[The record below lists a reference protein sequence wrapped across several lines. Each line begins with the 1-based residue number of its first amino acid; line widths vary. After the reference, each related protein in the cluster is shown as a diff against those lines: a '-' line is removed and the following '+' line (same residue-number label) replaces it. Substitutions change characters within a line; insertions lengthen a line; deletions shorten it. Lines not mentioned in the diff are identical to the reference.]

1 MKRKLL
7 SILVS
12 LMLLSAFTMPAA
24 AADNPFTDV
33 PASSWYYRSV
43 TEAYQQGLMYG
54 VTDTR
59 FAPNEPLTREMF
71 IAILGRVAG
80 IDKTAYKD
88 MPTGFKD
95 VPSGQWYSPYIAWAY
110 ASRVTS
116 GVDVG
121 VFGLGT
127 NITREQMATFIY
139 RYVNQSN
146 LTLAKTE
153 NPVPFFRD
161 ASQVSSYAVSALEAM
176 RVSGIISGDENRN
189 FNPKAN
195 ATRAEAATVFCKL
208 ANSLRL
214 PEAADSLADMVM
226 DSGTVTVYYTA
237 AQAANIQVELL
248 KDDLSTVIETSTV
261 KVLSGTT
268 IKQAKVS
275 FPKDKVPD
283 TFMLRATMKD
293 LKGNELT
300 EPLIITRY
308 SAAYREF
315 DEKDIYDFDAD
326 LVQNFDADPETNF
339 AVFNEDTRY
348 VNEAS
353 PASGSDSTGAWF
365 TLTSA
370 AGKALKVGDPV
381 CLETEDAYHTF
392 VVTSTKSTGSGMK
405 VYYRDADID
414 EIYSYLHI
422 KIMGTQEKAQGDSM
436 EGIFEDINTPLTAYP
451 FDIKDVYLQY
461 GPYKISPEFSGTLTP
476 HLEVVWSKDFGSIN
490 LPFTDT
496 TVDVSTPWFELDAYV
511 DLDSEGTF
519 TVEATNDFD
528 DNEQII
534 DMVIWGLDTD
544 ILPDA
549 LQKFNFELNLAF
561 QLDAALS
568 GKAVMDMSTSG
579 TIGIHQTLLSK
590 NLTSTVHTNINDI
603 DAQVEIEVKLGP
615 TVNFEVGLG
624 SIFDVEAHGG
634 LGGKIEAL
642 ADVDVTPGSYQNSAA
657 SREHACSFCLDGTA
671 MPYAEVSAGCA
682 VDFTLP
688 NGEKL
693 ELKKELE
700 KAVSVCD
707 EMTLVFHVSVVNEL
721 ISPYKG
727 ATTFDFG
734 RCENYVYRTNF
745 RIEDDSKKL
754 LNGTA
759 TVTRSDDVTNSVA
772 SGKHIYLY
780 PGSYNASAAVNGI
793 SYSEDFVVTNSQQTV
808 VLTSKAWLEAYAE
821 LLKERNT
828 KYDRFALAYIDS
840 DNIPELLISQ
850 GDFHVSASEIIT
862 YYNGQA
868 VNLGCFGDFGT
879 ARFVPRQN
887 LIYSFS
893 WVNGY
898 GAVEHFY
905 KIQNGK
911 AVELAGINP
920 SKYTFKTFT
929 NYDGYIPNTSNIN
942 AMLKN
947 YTSFL
952 FE

>member
-7 SILVS
+7 RILVS
-12 LMLLSAFTMPAA
+12 LMLLSAFTLSAA

-116 GVDVG
+116 GIDVG

-127 NITREQMATFIY
+127 NITREQMAAFIY

-146 LTLAKTE
+146 LTLAEAE

-161 ASQVSSYAVSALEAM
+161 ASEVSSYAVKALEAM

-208 ANSLRL
+208 SNSLRL
-214 PEAADSLADMVM
+214 PNATDSLADMVM

-248 KDDLSTVIETSTV
+248 KDDLSTVIETCTV
-261 KVLSGTT
+261 KVLSTTT
-268 IKQAKVS
+268 IKQAQVT
-275 FPKDKVPD
+275 FPGNKVPD

-300 EPLIITRY
+300 DPLIITRY
-308 SAAYREF
+308 STAYREF
-315 DEKDIYDFDAD
+315 DEKDIYDFDSA
-326 LVQNFDADPETNF
+326 LVQNFDDDPETNF
-339 AVFNEDTRY
+339 AVFNENTRY

-353 PASGSDSTGAWF
+353 PASGSDSNGAWF
-365 TLTSA
+365 TLTSE

-381 CLETEDAYHTF
+381 CLETDDAFHTF
-392 VVTSTKSTGSGMK
+392 VVTSIQNSSSGLQ

-422 KIMGTQEKAQGDSM
+422 KIVGSQSKAQGDSM
-436 EGIFEDINTPLTAYP
+436 EGIFEDVNETFPTYP
-451 FDIKDVYLQY
+451 FNVDNFDLQY
-461 GPYKISPEFSGTLTP
+461 GAYKLTPEFSGTLTP

-490 LPFTDT
+490 LPFTGT
-496 TVDVSTPWFELDAYV
+496 TVDVSTPWFEMDAYV

-519 TVEATNDFD
+519 TLERTNAYD
-528 DNEQII
+528 DNEHLI
-534 DMVIWGLDTD
+534 DMVLWGLDTNK
-544 ILPDA
+544 LPKA
-549 LQKFNFELNLAF
+549 LQKLDIELNVAF
-561 QLDAALS
+561 QLDVELT
-568 GKAVMDMSTSG
+568 GKVEIGMSPKG

-590 NLTSTVHTNINDI
+590 NLISGIHTDFNS
-603 DAQVEIEVKLGP
+603 VKTKAELTATLGP

-624 SIFDVEAHGG
+624 SVFDVEAHGE
-634 LGGKIEAL
+634 LGGKLVAETE
-642 ADVDVTPGSYQNSAA
+642 VNVTPGGYQSSSA
-657 SREHACSFCLDGTA
+657 SKEHACSFCLDGTA
-671 MPYAEVSAGCA
+671 LPYIEVMAGCSA
-682 VDFTLP
+682 NFTLP
-688 NGEKL
+688 NDKKIEI
-693 ELKKELE
+693 EKELTKE
-700 KAVSVCD
+700 WSVCD
-707 EMTLVFHVSVVNEL
+707 AMTVVFHVSVVNEL
-721 ISPYKG
+721 SSPYKG
-727 ATTFDFG
+727 ETTFDFG

-780 PGSYNASAAVNGI
+780 PGSYNASATVNGI
-793 SYSEDFVVTNSQQTV
+793 SYSEDFAVTNSQQTV
-808 VLTSKAWLEAYAE
+808 VLTSKAWLEAYAKYLE
-821 LLKERNT
+821 ENT
-828 KYDRFALAYIDS
+828 SYEHFALAYIDG

-850 GDFHVSASEIIT
+850 GFPHVCMSEAIT
-862 YYNGQA
+862 YYDGQA
-868 VNLGCFGDFGT
+868 VHLGYFGDFGEL
-879 ARFVPRQN
+879 RFAPKQN
-887 LIYSFS
+887 LIKDQV
-893 WVNGY
+893 WINGV
-898 GAVEHFY
+898 GGFVEYF

-911 AVELAGINP
+911 AVKLTGIDD
-920 SKYTFKTFT
+920 SKYTFKTFSYYAG
-929 NYDGYIPNTSNIN
+929 YDPTTTNIN
-942 AMLKN
+942 AMLSD
-947 YTSFL
+947 YTAFL